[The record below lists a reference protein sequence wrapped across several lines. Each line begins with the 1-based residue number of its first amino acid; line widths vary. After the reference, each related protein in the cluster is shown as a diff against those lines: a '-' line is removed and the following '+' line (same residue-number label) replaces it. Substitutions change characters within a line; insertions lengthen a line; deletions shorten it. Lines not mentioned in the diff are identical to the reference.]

1 MEDSQNQISRIGAA
15 QNTVCIINS
24 FSQLTIVLADFLFV
38 IYLLTSVFKATTN
51 LIQSRCMI
59 LYKTK

>member
-38 IYLLTSVFKATTN
+38 IYLLTLVFKAHN
-51 LIQSRCMI
+51 
-59 LYKTK
+59 